1 MSNNMSQKSKN
12 RGRFPDGTDDRR
24 IYKVRSLMRLRDNT
38 ERGTLGVSEI
48 RQIEREARNL
58 ERFPAHA
65 QFYFFSNAEVVKTKE
80 DFPDCKKIEYKE
92 YNDYI
97 SNLKWLSEITTNFSK
112 EVRNKAYSLLKDL
125 CPQDFE
131 FSPTQVEWNF
141 LPGDNRRIKV
151 EFLTQ
156 VMNSIERGERES
168 GQIGSIEREARD
180 LEKIPADKQYY
191 LFSNADVEKTKKE
204 FPDCKQIKYK
214 KYNDYISILKW
225 LSENRTHFSEKVRNK
240 ARSLLQDLCP
250 PDFEY
255 FPVASQVDTL
265 GGPRPLDTLVGR
277 DETPVALS
285 IHDPRNYTPSNR
297 LDEIPHFPA
306 WADAGEATVVE
317 PPVARRLGG
326 RNKKSKRRKLSGRKL
341 SGRKLNQRKSL
352 RKSS

>member
-1 MSNNMSQKSKN
+1 MSKRSEN
-12 RGRFPDGTDDRR
+12 RGGFPEGTDDRR
-24 IYKVRSLMRLRDNT
+24 IYKVRHLNRVRENIESGETDII
-38 ERGTLGVSEI
+38 EI
-48 RQIEREARNL
+48 RVIEREARDL
-58 ERFPAHA
+58 ERLPAHS
-65 QFYFFSNAEVVKTKE
+65 QFYWFSNADVQKTKE
-80 DFPDCKKIEYKE
+80 DFPDCKQIEYKE

-97 SNLKWLSEITTNFSK
+97 SNLKWLSENTTLFSK
-112 EVRNKAYSLLKDL
+112 EVRNKAHSLLKDL
-125 CPQDFE
+125 CPRDFE
-131 FSPTQVEWNF
+131 VFPTQVEWTYRT
-141 LPGDNRRIKV
+141 DDYRKHKA
-151 EFLTQ
+151 EFL
-156 VMNSIERGERES
+156 VNIREKIERGETPYAMDH
-168 GQIGSIEREARD
+168 IEREARD
-180 LEKIPADKQYY
+180 LESLPANKQFYF
-191 LFSNADVEKTKKE
+191 FSNADVEKTKKE

-214 KYNDYISILKW
+214 TYNDYISALKW
-225 LSENRTHFSEKVRNK
+225 LSETTTPFSDKVSKR
-240 ARSLLQDLCP
+240 ARSLLQDLCTR
-250 PDFEY
+250 DFEF
-255 FPVASQVDTL
+255 FPVASKVDTF